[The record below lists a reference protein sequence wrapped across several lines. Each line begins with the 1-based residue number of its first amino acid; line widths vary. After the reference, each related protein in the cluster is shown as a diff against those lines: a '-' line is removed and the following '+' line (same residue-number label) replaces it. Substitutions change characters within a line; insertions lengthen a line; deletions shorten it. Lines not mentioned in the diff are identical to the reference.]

1 MAKLF
6 IIRHGQASFGQANYD
21 QLSEL
26 GWQQARWLGE
36 YLADRELKVHRVVA
50 GTLSRQ
56 QDTARGILEGMSAS
70 GVEVGTHEGLNEY
83 DGEMM
88 YRAYTGRSDQHLHQK
103 ADFKDYWQT
112 FRAAYHAWIEDQ
124 LSDVTETWS
133 QFGQRIDNAFEY
145 ALDGAGRDDVV
156 LAVTSGGVIGSAMA
170 DLLQGPQTGAIH
182 LNFQCRNTAF
192 SEVIVGSSARRLLS
206 FNSVP
211 HLDQSGRRHALT
223 HV

>member
-26 GWQQARWLGE
+26 GWQQSRWLGE
-36 YLADRELKVHRVVA
+36 YFADRGLNVHRIVA
-50 GTLSRQ
+50 GTLQRQ
-56 QDTARGILEGMSAS
+56 QDTARGILEGMMAE
-70 GVEVGTHEGLNEY
+70 GIETGTHAGLNEY

-88 YRAYTGRSDQHLHQK
+88 YKAFTGSGDQHLHQK
-103 ADFKDYWQT
+103 ADFKDYWRT
-112 FRAAYHAWIEDQ
+112 FRSAYEAWIGDQ
-124 LSDVTETWS
+124 LVDVTETWS
-133 QFGQRIDNAFEY
+133 AFGQRIEDAFGF

-156 LAVTSGGVIGSAMA
+156 MVVTSGGVIGSAMTA
-170 DLLQGPQTGAIH
+170 LLQGPQTGAIH
-182 LNFQCRNTAF
+182 LNFQCRNTSF

>member
-6 IIRHGQASFGQANYD
+6 IVRHGQASFGQANYD

-36 YLADRELKVHRVVA
+36 YFAERELNIHRIVA
-50 GTLSRQ
+50 GSLCRQ
-56 QDTARGILEGMSAS
+56 QDTARGILEGMSS
-70 GVEVGTHEGLNEY
+70 TDTNIDTHAGLNEY

-88 YRAYTGRSDQHLHQK
+88 YKAFTGRGDQHVHQK
-103 ADFKDYWQT
+103 ADFKDYWRT
-112 FRAAYHAWIEDQ
+112 FRSAYEAWIEDQ
-124 LSDVTETWS
+124 LEDVTETWS
-133 QFGQRIDNAFEY
+133 DFGGRVDSAFDF
-145 ALDGAGRDDVV
+145 ALEGAGRDDAV
-156 LAVTSGGVIGSAMA
+156 LVVTSGGVIGSAMTT
-170 DLLQGPQTGAIH
+170 LFQGPQTGAIH
-182 LNFQCRNTAF
+182 LNFQCRNTSF
-192 SEVIVGSSARRLLS
+192 SEVIVGSSARRVLS